1 MMITAEEILQMF
13 KDKGA
18 YLEGHFRLSSGR
30 HADKYMQ
37 CAKIMQYPPELEKL
51 CKELASFFKDE
62 KITLVAGPAIGAII
76 FSYEMGR
83 ALGVKT
89 IFAERE
95 DGVMTFRRGFEV
107 TPEDRVLV
115 VEDVITTGGSCKEVI
130 KAVQDKGAT
139 VVSAASIV
147 DRSNGKVDMGVPFKA
162 LLTMEIESFEEC
174 DCPLCKEGIPVVKP
188 GSRKFDK

>member
-1 MMITAEEILQMF
+1 MITQEEVLQML

-30 HADKYMQ
+30 HAGKYMQ
-37 CAKIMQYPPELEKL
+37 CAKIMQYPEEFGKL
-51 CKELASFFKDE
+51 CQELATYFKDE
-62 KITLVAGPAIGAII
+62 NITLVAGPAVGAVI

-107 TPEDRVLV
+107 SPEDRVLV

-130 KAVQDKGAT
+130 KAVQAKGAT

-147 DRSNGKVDMGVPFKA
+147 DRSAGKVDMGVPFKA
-162 LLTMEIESFEEC
+162 LLSMEIESYEEG
-174 DCPLCKEGIPVVKP
+174 DCPLCKEGLPIVKP

>member
-1 MMITAEEILQMF
+1 MITQEEVLQML
-13 KDKGA
+13 KDKNA

-30 HADKYMQ
+30 HAGKYMQ
-37 CAKIMQYPPELEKL
+37 CAKIMQYPEDFGKL
-51 CKELASFFKDE
+51 CAALASYFKDE
-62 KITLVAGPAIGAII
+62 NITLVAGPAVGAVI

-107 TPEDRVLV
+107 SPEDRVLV

-130 KAVQDKGAT
+130 KAVQAKGAT

-147 DRSNGKVDMGVPFKA
+147 DRSAGKVDMGVPFKA
-162 LLTMEIESFEEC
+162 LLSMEIESYEE
-174 DCPLCKEGIPVVKP
+174 DECPLCKQGLPIVKP

>member
-1 MMITAEEILQMF
+1 MITQEEVLQML
-13 KDKGA
+13 KDKNA

-30 HADKYMQ
+30 HAGKYMQ
-37 CAKIMQYPPELEKL
+37 CAKIMQYPEDFGKL
-51 CKELASFFKDE
+51 CAELASYFKDE
-62 KITLVAGPAIGAII
+62 NITLVAGPAVGAVI

-107 TPEDRVLV
+107 SPEDRVLV

-130 KAVQDKGAT
+130 KAVQEKGAT

-147 DRSNGKVDMGVPFKA
+147 DRSAGKVDMGVPFKA
-162 LLTMEIESFEEC
+162 LLSMEIESFTEDE
-174 DCPLCKEGIPVVKP
+174 CPLCKQGMPIVKP

>member
-1 MMITAEEILQMF
+1 MITQEEVLQML
-13 KDKGA
+13 KDKDA

-30 HADKYMQ
+30 HAGKYMQ
-37 CAKIMQYPPELEKL
+37 CAKIMQYPEDFGKL
-51 CKELASFFKDE
+51 CAELATYFKDE
-62 KITLVAGPAIGAII
+62 NITLVAGPAVGAVI

-107 TPEDRVLV
+107 SPEDRVLV

-130 KAVQDKGAT
+130 KAVQAKGAT

-147 DRSNGKVDMGVPFKA
+147 DRSAGKVDMGVPFKA
-162 LLTMEIESFEEC
+162 LLSMEIESYEE
-174 DCPLCKEGIPVVKP
+174 DECPLCKQGMPIVKP

>member
-1 MMITAEEILQMF
+1 MITQEEVLQML
-13 KDKGA
+13 KDKNA

-30 HADKYMQ
+30 HAGKYMQ
-37 CAKIMQYPPELEKL
+37 CAKIMQYPEDFGKL
-51 CKELASFFKDE
+51 CAELASYFKDE
-62 KITLVAGPAIGAII
+62 NITLVAGPAVGAVI

-107 TPEDRVLV
+107 SPEDRVLV

-130 KAVQDKGAT
+130 KAVQAKGAT

-162 LLTMEIESFEEC
+162 LLSMEIESFEEQ
-174 DCPLCKEGIPVVKP
+174 DCPLCKQGMPIVKP

>member
-1 MMITAEEILQMF
+1 MITQEEVLQML
-13 KDKGA
+13 KDKNA

-30 HADKYMQ
+30 HAGKYMQ
-37 CAKIMQYPPELEKL
+37 CAKIMQYPEDFSKL
-51 CKELASFFKDE
+51 CAELATYFKDE
-62 KITLVAGPAIGAII
+62 NITLVAGPAVGAVI

-107 TPEDRVLV
+107 SPEDRVLV

-130 KAVQDKGAT
+130 KAVQAKGAT

-147 DRSNGKVDMGVPFKA
+147 DRSAGKVDMGVPFKA
-162 LLTMEIESFEEC
+162 LLSMEIESYEE
-174 DCPLCKEGIPVVKP
+174 DECPLCKQGMPIVKP

>member
-1 MMITAEEILQMF
+1 MITQEEVLQML
-13 KDKGA
+13 KDKNA

-30 HADKYMQ
+30 HAGKYMQ
-37 CAKIMQYPPELEKL
+37 CAKIMQYPEDFGKL
-51 CKELASFFKDE
+51 CAELASYFKDE
-62 KITLVAGPAIGAII
+62 NITLVAGPAVGAVI

-107 TPEDRVLV
+107 SPEDRVLV

-130 KAVQDKGAT
+130 KAVQAIGAT

-147 DRSNGKVDMGVPFKA
+147 DRSAGKVDMGVPFKA
-162 LLTMEIESFEEC
+162 LLSMEIESYEE
-174 DCPLCKEGIPVVKP
+174 DECPLCKQGMPIVKP

>member
-1 MMITAEEILQMF
+1 MITQEEVLQML
-13 KDKGA
+13 KDKNA

-30 HADKYMQ
+30 HAGKYMQ
-37 CAKIMQYPPELEKL
+37 CAKIMQYPEDFGKL
-51 CKELASFFKDE
+51 CAELATYFKDE
-62 KITLVAGPAIGAII
+62 NITLVAGPAVGAVI

-107 TPEDRVLV
+107 SPEDRVLV

-130 KAVQDKGAT
+130 KAVQAIGAT

-147 DRSNGKVDMGVPFKA
+147 DRSAGKVDMGVPFKA
-162 LLTMEIESFEEC
+162 LLSMEIESYEE
-174 DCPLCKEGIPVVKP
+174 DECPLCKQGMPIVKP